1 MMFNV
6 LSQFLYAIY
15 PGIYIVHFNRFGR
28 TPLRKLIRRILH
40 KKTAKKAL
48 KCRGGG
54 NDRNEQYIPL
64 YQR

>member
-48 KCRGGG
+48 NAGGG
-54 NDRNEQYIPL
+54 GK
-64 YQR
+64 